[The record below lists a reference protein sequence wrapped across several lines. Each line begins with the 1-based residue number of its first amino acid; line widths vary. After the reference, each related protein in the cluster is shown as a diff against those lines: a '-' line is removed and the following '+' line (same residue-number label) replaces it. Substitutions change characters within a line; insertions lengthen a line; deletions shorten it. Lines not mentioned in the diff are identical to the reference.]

1 MELKSEI
8 EFIDAKLS
16 ESFNELP
23 KIDVELYKFIKRA
36 LEEIR
41 RDAFCGTQIRKS
53 LMPKEYRKY
62 RLENLWKYNLP
73 RGWRLLYT
81 IEHDNIVIV
90 AVILDWMT
98 HKEYERKFNY

>member
-8 EFIDAKLS
+8 EFIDTKLS

-41 RDAFCGTQIRKS
+41 RDAFCGTQIRVLS
-53 LMPKEYRKY
+53 
-62 RLENLWKYNLP
+62 
-73 RGWRLLYT
+73 
-81 IEHDNIVIV
+81 
-90 AVILDWMT
+90 
-98 HKEYERKFNY
+98 